1 MNREGI
7 DCHKAFKVNELQNG
21 KSKACWTDV
30 WEIPVQTL
38 GIHGVMLLE
47 YFVTMSGAATALTDS
62 WHTRLPGFGVKVSSK
77 LMHLIWNN
85 VHEIHNI

>member
-1 MNREGI
+1 MNGEGI

-30 WEIPVQTL
+30 WEILIQTL

-47 YFVTMSGAATALTDS
+47 YFVTMSGAARALTDS
-62 WHTRLPGFGVKVSSK
+62 WHTRILGFGVKVSSK
-77 LMHLIWNN
+77 LMHSI
-85 VHEIHNI
+85 